1 MSRITRYW
9 GALAS
14 EHERLVFTTA
24 DQEHDAST
32 TQHASARWAELT
44 SQRERLIEAAAPLGG
59 LVSSS
64 ADAVGLRLV
73 VRAA

>member
-1 MSRITRYW
+1 MSGITGYW
-9 GALAS
+9 AALSS
-14 EHERLVFTTA
+14 EHERLAVTTA
-24 DQEHDAST
+24 DQEHHAST
-32 TQHASARWAELT
+32 ARDASARWEELA

-64 ADAVGLRLV
+64 DRPGLRLV

>member
-1 MSRITRYW
+1 MSRITGYW
-9 GALAS
+9 AALAS

-32 TQHASARWAELT
+32 TRDAPTRWAELA
-44 SQRERLIEAAAPLGG
+44 SQRERLIDAAAPLGG

-64 ADAVGLRLV
+64 ADAAGLRLV